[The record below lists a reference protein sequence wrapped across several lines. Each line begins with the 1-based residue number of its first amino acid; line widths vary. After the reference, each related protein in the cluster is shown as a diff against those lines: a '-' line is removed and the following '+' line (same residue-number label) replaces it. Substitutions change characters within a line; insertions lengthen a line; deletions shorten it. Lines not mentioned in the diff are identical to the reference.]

1 MSNSIRRTNS
11 LAAFALSTFV
21 TLGML
26 GAVQGL
32 ASKPGADAVLAKQAQ
47 TQLAVSAKLQPAKT

>member
-1 MSNSIRRTNS
+1 MFNSARRTNF
-11 LAAFALSTFV
+11 LTAFALSMVV

-32 ASKPGADAVLAKQAQ
+32 ASKPGAEAMLAKQGQ
-47 TQLAVSAKLQPAKT
+47 TQVADSAKLQPAKT

>member
-1 MSNSIRRTNS
+1 MFNSTRRTNS
-11 LAAFALSTFV
+11 LTAFALSTVV

-32 ASKPGADAVLAKQAQ
+32 ASKPGAEAMLAKQGQ
-47 TQLAVSAKLQPAKT
+47 TQVAASAKLQPAKT